1 LFNLTLAI
9 MGLLVLGFVISAL
22 TTRSG
27 VEVTITKEDVAE
39 SARLLAVPGGSMEV
53 EGFAADVAEDR
64 IEVEV
69 LNGCGVPG
77 MAGKFTDYLRS
88 HGYDVV
94 RFTNAQRY
102 DYPRTLVVS
111 RGTDFTRARIVAE
124 SLGVEPNA
132 VENMPD
138 PALQL
143 DVTVVLGLDYITLT
157 SYRELMSSRR

>member
-1 LFNLTLAI
+1 

-27 VEVTITKEDVAE
+27 VEVTITREDLAE
-39 SARLLAVPGGSMEV
+39 STHLLTVPAGSV
-53 EGFAADVAEDR
+53 ESEGLKSDITEDR
-64 IEVEV
+64 IEIEV
-69 LNGCGVPG
+69 LNGCGIPG

-102 DYPRTLVVS
+102 DYPRTLVVNRS
-111 RGTDFTRARIVAE
+111 TDFTRARIVAQ

-143 DVTVVLGLDYITLT
+143 DVTVVLGLDYSTLT